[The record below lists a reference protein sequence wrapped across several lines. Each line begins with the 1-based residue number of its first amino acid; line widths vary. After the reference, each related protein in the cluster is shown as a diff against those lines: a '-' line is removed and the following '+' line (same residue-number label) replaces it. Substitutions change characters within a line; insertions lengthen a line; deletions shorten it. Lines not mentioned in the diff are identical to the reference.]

1 MGGFRRLGDWET
13 GRLGDWETG
22 RLGDW
27 ETGRLGDEENGK
39 ADFKRFFRNTNLRSL
54 KNYFTRLSP

>member
-1 MGGFRRLGDWET
+1 MGGFRRRGDCET
-13 GRLGDWETG
+13 GRLGDGETW
-22 RLGDW
+22 RLGYL
-27 ETGRLGDEENGK
+27 EMGRLGDEENGK